1 MAADWHGRVGDIL
14 FRLLPA
20 GSICGAPKAAT
31 LKLIADAEQS
41 PRGWYTGVWGY
52 YDGRSISTAVMIRC
66 LARRDGRTYF
76 HSGGGITVNSLAEDE
91 YNEVLQK
98 IYLPIG

>member
-1 MAADWHGRVGDIL
+1 
-14 FRLLPA
+14 
-20 GSICGAPKAAT
+20 
-31 LKLIADAEQS
+31 
-41 PRGWYTGVWGY
+41 
-52 YDGRSISTAVMIRC
+52 MIRC
-66 LARRDGRTYF
+66 LARRDGHTYF